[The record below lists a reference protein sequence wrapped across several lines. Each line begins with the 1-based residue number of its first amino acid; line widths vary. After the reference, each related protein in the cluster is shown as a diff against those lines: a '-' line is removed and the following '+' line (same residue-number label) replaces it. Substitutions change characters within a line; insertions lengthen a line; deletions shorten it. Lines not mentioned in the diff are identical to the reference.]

1 MENVKILFMG
11 TASFSSCVL
20 EKLLETNYNVIAVVT
35 QPDRL
40 VGRKKILTMSEVK
53 EVALNHDIPVYQPQ
67 KIKKDYQDLLDLK
80 PDLVITA
87 AYGQMIPE
95 AILNLPKLGCI
106 NVHASLLPKYRG
118 GAPVHYAIINGEEVT
133 GVTIMYMVKKMDAGN
148 IIYQKETPISYDETV
163 GELYDR
169 LSTLGAEAIVEA
181 MPAIIEGTNA
191 SIPQDESKV
200 TYSPVISREQEKID
214 FNRPAI
220 EIYNHVRGLNPWP
233 GAYTTYQGK
242 TVKIY
247 QGLVHNCP
255 NAMTHHAHQ
264 EPGTIVKIFKDA
276 IGVKVQDGVYIITEF
291 QLEGKKRMLVKDYLN
306 GHNIFEV
313 DQKFE

>member
-1 MENVKILFMG
+1 MRVVFMG
-11 TASFSSCVL
+11 TPDFAVPTL
-20 EKLLETNYNVIAVVT
+20 EALIEKHEVVGVVT
-35 QPDRL
+35 QPDKRK
-40 VGRKKILTMSEVK
+40 GRGKAMAFSPVK
-53 EVALNHDIPVYQPQ
+53 EKALEHEIPVYQPVKVREEAFVQ
-67 KIKKDYQDLLDLK
+67 VLRELD
-80 PDLVITA
+80 PEVIVVA
-87 AYGQMIPE
+87 AFGQILPE
-95 AILNLPKLGCI
+95 SILNMPKYGCI

-118 GAPVHYAIINGEEVT
+118 GAPVHYAILNGDEKT